1 MAAHRAMEGKR
12 DMTVFKALLVALFVA
27 TITFGT
33 CLAGLHSGSVGPQGP
48 GWLLDSPL
56 VLGVAVVAALVAA
69 GVSLW
74 RMLGDSGPGSE
85 LARFNEAIEDIDLP

>member
-1 MAAHRAMEGKR
+1 MATHRAMEAKG
-12 DMTVFKALLVALFVA
+12 DMTMFKALLVALFVA
-27 TITFGT
+27 TVTFGT
-33 CLAGLHSGSVGPQGP
+33 CLAGLHSWSVGPQGP

-74 RMLGDSGPGSE
+74 RMLGDSAPGSE
-85 LARFNEAIEDIDLP
+85 LVRFNEAIEDIDLP

>member
-1 MAAHRAMEGKR
+1 MATHRAMEAKG

-33 CLAGLHSGSVGPQGP
+33 CLAGLHSWSAGPQGP

-56 VLGVAVVAALVAA
+56 VLGAAVVAALVAA

-74 RMLGDSGPGSE
+74 RMLGDSDPGAE